1 MAFFCQPSPSS
12 GFHPTPSPLDYTS
25 PLTPG
30 GGITPSPLGSYG
42 TPGSV
47 GSMLDHGMSVEWQS
61 VDIAVRVKE
70 SHDESSTRGKIGVI
84 RSITVSDTFRKRFSH

>member
-1 MAFFCQPSPSS
+1 
-12 GFHPTPSPLDYTS
+12 
-25 PLTPG
+25 
-30 GGITPSPLGSYG
+30 
-42 TPGSV
+42 
-47 GSMLDHGMSVEWQS
+47 MLDHGMSVEWQS